1 MFFKLYYAL
10 LAIFI
15 IASIWVLTRSKTAYQ
30 SAPSRKQSLRKV
42 NNIVLF
48 LVTLFLLSYQILLWT
63 VPKGIELHETLRLL
77 PHSSKLIALD
87 VNEMEETRYPF
98 GGNPRQYLIFSQP
111 KNGAVTQDK
120 VIYFVHGGAWR
131 YGSPEMYRPVAKYF
145 TDRGYAVFI
154 TAYRLA
160 PEFHYEHMREDLNLS
175 FKKVMEVLKSKN
187 WSNRKVMLMGD
198 SAGSNLAALLLYDRE
213 NLRKI
218 GAKQSQF
225 DCFVSFVGALDIDKM
240 HQTAAF
246 EEFTN
251 GYDPKILK
259 KANPVSY
266 LQKDEQVPVL
276 AFHGTADGYVDYEC
290 TESFIKKLNTVQP
303 NLAKILTVNE
313 GTHISVGG
321 EWLYKENEVKQFFEN
336 WLDKKE
342 LQLEN

>member
-1 MFFKLYYAL
+1 MLFTLYYIL
-10 LAIFI
+10 LTVFL
-15 IASIWVLTRSKTAYQ
+15 IASIWVLTRSKEAFQ
-30 SAPSRKQSLRKV
+30 SAPSRKKSFQKI

-48 LVTLFLLSYQILLWT
+48 LVTLLLLSYQILLWT
-63 VPKGIELHETLRLL
+63 VPKGKELHETLRLL
-77 PHSSKLIALD
+77 PHSSKLVAIELE
-87 VNEMEETRYPF
+87 EMEETRYPF
-98 GGNPRQYLIFSQP
+98 GGDLRQYLILSQP
-111 KNGAVTQDK
+111 KDGKITQDK
-120 VIYFVHGGAWR
+120 IIYFVHGGAWH

-160 PEFHYEHMREDLNLS
+160 PKFHYEHMREDLNLS

-187 WSNRKVMLMGD
+187 WSNRKIMLMGD

-225 DCFVSFVGALDIDKM
+225 DCFVSFVGALNIDKM
-240 HQTAAF
+240 HETNAF
-246 EEFTN
+246 KEFTN
-251 GYDPKILK
+251 GYDSEILK
-259 KANPVSY
+259 KANPLTY
-266 LQKDEQVPVL
+266 IQKDEQVPVL

-290 TESFIKKLNTVQP
+290 TKSFIKKLNTIRP
-303 NLAKILTVNE
+303 NLAQMLTIND

-321 EWLYKENEVKQFFEN
+321 EWLYKENEVKLFFEN

-342 LQLEN
+342 SQLEN

>member
-1 MFFKLYYAL
+1 MFFKLYYVL
-10 LAIFI
+10 LIVFT
-15 IASIWVLTRSKTAYQ
+15 IASIWVLTRSKEAFQ
-30 SAPSRKQSLRKV
+30 SAPSRKKSLQKV

-48 LVTLFLLSYQILLWT
+48 LVTILLLSYQVMLWT
-63 VPKGIELHETLRLL
+63 VPKEKELHETLRLL

-87 VNEMEETRYPF
+87 VEGMEETRYPF
-98 GGNPRQYLIFSQP
+98 GADSRQYLMFFQP
-111 KNGAVTQDK
+111 KDGKVSQDK
-120 VIYFVHGGAWR
+120 IVYFIHGGAWR

-160 PEFHYEHMREDLNLS
+160 PQFHYEHMREDLNLS
-175 FKKVMEVLKSKN
+175 FKKVMEILKSKN
-187 WSNRKVMLMGD
+187 WSNRKIMLMGD

-218 GAKQSQF
+218 GATQSQF

-240 HQTAAF
+240 HKTKAF

-251 GYDPKILK
+251 GYDIEIFK
-259 KANPVSY
+259 KANPANY
-266 LQKDEQVPVL
+266 IQNDEQVPVL
-276 AFHGTADGYVDYEC
+276 AFHGTADGFVDYEC
-290 TESFIKKLNTVQP
+290 TESFVKKLNTVQP
-303 NLAKILTVNE
+303 NLAQLLTIEN